1 LKQSVIL
8 DENIFEAIAKA
19 NELVVKA
26 KQDLKKLDELI
37 FNGGVM
43 RFNINKNKLR
53 KSVLVSASDSIYN
66 TGFFN
71 LISNNPSKLF

>member
-1 LKQSVIL
+1 MKQSVIL